1 MRLLSSLLAILANM
15 LLYMQQIGESNHNER
30 RNNMFKIHSAASIGF
45 VSLNVSDIQK
55 SLEFYQ
61 SILGFRRVRKSST
74 DRVYLS
80 SSGAQSSSPILELV
94 HASQTDSNPVTP
106 RRAGLYHFAILLPE
120 RKNLADVLLYLSEK
134 RYKVHFDGLADH
146 LVSESIYIRDPDFN
160 GVEIYSDR
168 SQSEWKWN
176 GKDNNSDNSRLQ
188 MATLPLNT
196 DDLLKE
202 STDKGWTEM
211 PTNTVIGHM
220 HLHVSNLSNA
230 MKFYHDILGLNLT
243 TTYPGAYFFAAGRY
257 HHHIATNTW
266 LGANIL
272 PASPESIGLNHFG
285 IELPNKEEFD
295 RTLKQL
301 QQQNIADSN
310 SELSSKAIF
319 IQDPNGI
326 RIQVYYI

>member
-1 MRLLSSLLAILANM
+1 MH
-15 LLYMQQIGESNHNER
+15 QIGKSNHNEE
-30 RNNMFKIHSAASIGF
+30 RNSTFKINPSTKIGY
-45 VSLNVSDIQK
+45 VSLNVSDIQS

-61 SILGFRRVRKSST
+61 SILGFRQIQKKSSA

-80 SSGAQSSSPILELV
+80 SGETQSSFPMLELV
-94 HASQTDSNPVTP
+94 QTSQTDSNLASS

-120 RKNLADVLLYLSEK
+120 RKNLSDVLLYLSEK
-134 RYKVHFDGLADH
+134 QDIIHFDGLAHH
-146 LVSESIYIRDPDFN
+146 LVSESIYIRDPDFI
-160 GVEIYSDR
+160 GIEIYSDR
-168 SQSEWKWN
+168 PQSEWKWN
-176 GKDNNSDNSRLQ
+176 GKNNNNNNSQLQ

-202 STDKGWTEM
+202 STDKGWTGM
-211 PTNTVIGHM
+211 PTNTVIGHV

-230 MKFYHDILGLNLT
+230 MKFYRDILGLNLT

-272 PASPESIGLNHFG
+272 PASPESIGLNHFS

-301 QQQNIADSN
+301 QQQNIVESTN
-310 SELSSKAIF
+310 EISKAIF

-326 RIQVYYI
+326 RIQVYHM

>member
-1 MRLLSSLLAILANM
+1 
-15 LLYMQQIGESNHNER
+15 
-30 RNNMFKIHSAASIGF
+30 
-45 VSLNVSDIQK
+45 VSLNVSDIQS

-61 SILGFRRVRKSST
+61 SILGFRLIQKKSST
-74 DRVYLS
+74 DRAYLS
-80 SSGAQSSSPILELV
+80 SGETPSSFPMLELV
-94 HASQTDSNPVTP
+94 QTSQTDSNLASS

-120 RKNLADVLLYLSEK
+120 RKNLADVLLHLSEK
-134 RYKVHFDGLADH
+134 QDKVHFDGLADH
-146 LVSESIYIRDPDFN
+146 LVSESIYIRDPDFI
-160 GVEIYSDR
+160 GIEIYSDR
-168 SQSEWKWN
+168 PQPEWKWN
-176 GKDNNSDNSRLQ
+176 DKNNNNSQLQ

-202 STDKGWTEM
+202 STDKGWTGM
-211 PTNTVIGHM
+211 PTNTVIGHV

-230 MKFYHDILGLNLT
+230 MKFYRDILGLNLT

-257 HHHIATNTW
+257 HHHIAANTW

-272 PASPESIGLNHFG
+272 PASPEIIGLNHFS

-301 QQQNIADSN
+301 QQQNIVESTN
-310 SELSSKAIF
+310 EISKAIF

-326 RIQVYYI
+326 RIQVYHV

>member
-1 MRLLSSLLAILANM
+1 
-15 LLYMQQIGESNHNER
+15 MQQIGKSNHNEE
-30 RNNMFKIHSAASIGF
+30 RNSTFKINPSTKIGY
-45 VSLNVSDIQK
+45 VSLNVSDIQS

-61 SILGFRRVRKSST
+61 SILGFRLIQKKSST
-74 DRVYLS
+74 DRAYLS
-80 SSGAQSSSPILELV
+80 SGETPSSFPMLELV
-94 HASQTDSNPVTP
+94 QTSQTDSNLASS

-134 RYKVHFDGLADH
+134 QDKVHFDGLADH
-146 LVSESIYIRDPDFN
+146 LVSESIYIRDPDFI
-160 GVEIYSDR
+160 GIEIYSDR
-168 SQSEWKWN
+168 PQPEWKWN
-176 GKDNNSDNSRLQ
+176 DKNNNKSQLQ

-202 STDKGWTEM
+202 STDKGWTGM
-211 PTNTVIGHM
+211 PTNTVIGHV

-230 MKFYHDILGLNLT
+230 MKFYRDILGLNLT

-272 PASPESIGLNHFG
+272 PASPESIGLNHFS

-301 QQQNIADSN
+301 QQQNIVESTN
-310 SELSSKAIF
+310 EISKAIF

-326 RIQVYYI
+326 RIQVYHV